1 MQCVSE
7 DDTQPH
13 YILREFLLQNSK
25 DPGQEAR
32 CIHQFHFKAWPDHG
46 VPSDPTTVLS
56 FLKDVND
63 RQNSHKQNATTSEIG
78 PVVVHCSAGIG
89 RTGTFI
95 VIDILLNVL
104 EVEGYK
110 CCE

>member
-1 MQCVSE
+1 MQCVAE
-7 DDTQPH
+7 DDSKSH
-13 YILREFLLQNSK
+13 YILREFLLQNSE
-25 DPGQEAR
+25 DTGAEAR
-32 CIHQFHFKAWPDHG
+32 CIQQFHFKAWPDHG

-63 RQNSHKQNATTSEIG
+63 RQAYHLQQNTSSNIG
-78 PVVVHCSAGIG
+78 PIVVHCSAGIG

-104 EVEGYK
+104 EAEGR
-110 CCE
+110 